1 MPDFTCSFFKR
12 EAKILFFLETREL
25 IIQVA
30 LKTLQIEVAALEALL
45 PSIDSSFAICV
56 EAIYLGSGRVVATGI
71 GKTAIVA
78 QKIVAT
84 LNSTGTPAIF
94 MHAADAIHGDI
105 GMVQP
110 RDIVLCISKSGE
122 TAEIRVL
129 APLVKQMGNPLI
141 AMVAR
146 ADCSLARLADY
157 VLLTPVDQEADPNNL
172 APTASTTAQMALGD
186 ALATALLALR
196 GFSPSDFAQFH
207 PGGALGK
214 QLYLRVR
221 DLYPHNQLPAV
232 APTAS
237 LRETILEMTA
247 KCLGAT
253 AVVNAA
259 NELLGIITD
268 GDLRRMLR
276 QQLAV
281 DHLRASDIMTKAPST
296 IGPEVMAVAAL
307 SLMRSKSIT
316 QLPVVDGKQY
326 LGMIHLHD
334 LVREGLI

>member
-1 MPDFTCSFFKR
+1 MKTK
-12 EAKILFFLETREL
+12 EL

-30 LKTLQIEVAALEALL
+30 LRTLEIEISALEALR
-45 PSIDSSFAICV
+45 PSVDSNFATCV
-56 EAIYLGSGRVVATGI
+56 EAIHSSSGRVVVTGI

-78 QKIVAT
+78 QKMVAT

-105 GMVQP
+105 GMVQAT
-110 RDIVLCISKSGE
+110 DIVLCISKSGE
-122 TAEIRVL
+122 TAEIKVL
-129 APLVKQMGNPLI
+129 APLVKQMGNLLM

-186 ALATALLALR
+186 ALATSLLALR

-221 DLYPHNQLPAV
+221 DMYPHNQLPAV
-232 APTAS
+232 YPTAS

-253 AVVNAA
+253 AVVNAKQ
-259 NELLGIITD
+259 ELLGIITD

-281 DHLRASDIMTKAPST
+281 DHLKAADIMTSQPSSIAP
-296 IGPEVMAVAAL
+296 EDMAVNAL
-307 SLMRSKSIT
+307 ALMRRKSIT
-316 QLPVVDGKQY
+316 QLPVVEEGRY

>member
-1 MPDFTCSFFKR
+1 M
-12 EAKILFFLETREL
+12 A
-25 IIQVA
+25 
-30 LKTLQIEVAALEALL
+30 TLAALSV
-45 PSIDSSFAICV
+45 SIDSDFATCV
-56 EAIYLGSGRVVATGI
+56 EVIYQGSGRVVVTGI

-110 RDIVLCISKSGE
+110 SDIVLCLSKSGE
-122 TAEIRVL
+122 TAEIKVL

-141 AMVAR
+141 AMVSKAN
-146 ADCSLARLADY
+146 CSLARSADY
-157 VLLTPVDQEADPNNL
+157 VLLTPIDQEADPNNL

-186 ALATALLALR
+186 AIATALLALR

-214 QLYLRVR
+214 QLYLRVS
-221 DLYPHNQLPAV
+221 DLYPHNELPAV
-232 APTAS
+232 LPEAS

-253 AVVNAA
+253 AVVDTA

-281 DHLRASDIMTKAPST
+281 DHLQAGDIMTSQPCVIAP
-296 IGPEVMAVAAL
+296 EEMAMTAL
-307 SLMRSKSIT
+307 ALMRSKSIT
-316 QLPVVDGKQY
+316 QLPVVKGKHY

-334 LVREGLI
+334 LVRQGLI